1 MSTALK
7 DILKRNRDR
16 KSFVAAGNDVNDFR
30 ETPPVQELPKPKALN
45 TKAGE
50 PDQCFVMIP
59 DVHSFDRDKV
69 AFDLMME
76 ALPILNEDFNVTKFV
91 QLGDLLE
98 CRSIS
103 SHPASNVLEPVPQYT
118 EEISWA
124 VEEFWKPAIN
134 ALPNANFYS
143 LMGNHEERLNKW
155 VAAKIGR
162 SDLAVQIY
170 NDFMPTKLYEEM
182 GIHVTAHGRADI
194 NEGVLELFP
203 GLVCVHGWSTAV
215 NAPKAHLAKL
225 MGGRSMLFGH
235 THRMQSDVQ
244 RDPLTNDYIRSYS
257 FGSLAQVSMHWHRGQ
272 PMNHTLGFGL
282 VFTHGDKFFVKTVDI
297 LMDGDKRILMLP
309 NGQVLER

>member
-16 KSFVAAGNDVNDFR
+16 KSFVASGNDVNDFR
-30 ETPPVQELPKPKALN
+30 ETPPVQELPKPKAIN

-50 PDQCFVMIP
+50 PDQCFIMVP

-69 AFDLMME
+69 AFELMME
-76 ALPILNEDFNVTKFV
+76 ALPILNKDFNVTKFV

-103 SHPASNVLEPVPQYT
+103 SHPSSNVLESVPQHS
-118 EEISWA
+118 EEIAWA
-124 VEEFWKPAIN
+124 IDDFWKPAIDS
-134 ALPNANFYS
+134 LPTANFYA

-155 VAAKIGR
+155 VAARLGR

-170 NDFMPTKLYEEM
+170 NDFMPTKLYKEL
-182 GIHVTAHGRADI
+182 GIHVTAYGQECVT
-194 NEGVLELFP
+194 EGVLDLFP
-203 GLVCVHGWSTAV
+203 GLVCIHGWSTAV
-215 NAPKAHLAKL
+215 NAPRAHLNKI
-225 MGGRSMLFGH
+225 MGGRSLLFGH

-257 FGSLAQVSMHWHRGQ
+257 FGSLAKVAMHWHKGT
-272 PMNHTLGFGL
+272 PTNHVLGFGL
-282 VFTHGDKFFVKTVDI
+282 VFTYGDKFFVKTIDI
-297 LMDGDKRILMLP
+297 LIDGDKRILMLP